1 MRTQQFVVPLDMD
14 FSSGDIRLLYGERF
28 FLIEDDLIE
37 ESVPPKEE
45 TTPEKAASPEPESKL
60 KVEAVAVTPT
70 PLQSPPP
77 LPLEKLQSGAKV
89 SWKMRPTAEFV
100 TVLRQ
105 SEFGN
110 KTLTGMLKSM
120 IVEAGID
127 PAKVGFGVIPDDAQ
141 SVDLTNCE
149 KSLIL
154 LFDRLGTDWPAKLE
168 VANKQV
174 WPLPKL
180 ALCQSDQQ
188 MAQAAFAH
196 IQSQL
201 S

>member
-1 MRTQQFVVPLDMD
+1 MRTRQIFVPLDMD

-28 FLIEDDLIE
+28 FLIEGDLTE
-37 ESVPPKEE
+37 TSVPPKEE
-45 TTPEKAASPEPESKL
+45 TDPQKAATPEPVSQPEAKKGEKMASAP
-60 KVEAVAVTPT
+60 V
-70 PLQSPPP
+70 PPP
-77 LPLEKLQSGAKV
+77 LPLEKLQSGVEV
-89 SWKMRPTAEFV
+89 SWKMRPTSEFV

-105 SEFGN
+105 SEFTN
-110 KTLTGMLKSM
+110 KTLTSLLKSM
-120 IVEAGID
+120 IVEAQID
-127 PAKVGFGVIPDDAQ
+127 PAKVGFGVIPDDAKMVNLA
-141 SVDLTNCE
+141 SCE

-154 LFDRLGTDWPAKLE
+154 LFDRLETDWPAKLE

-180 ALCQSDQQ
+180 AVCQNDK
-188 MAQAAFAH
+188 QAAQVAFTQ